1 MQRYAW
7 VRGLRYNKSM
17 NKLHLF
23 ESWKQPSSLVT
34 SAKKKCL
41 NAAGKMYLNALPL
54 WRTVVVRTLWVDS
67 TDNTKPTPTLLKKCV
82 ELAWGIW
89 LESSLTELNLL
100 LIERS
105 DLKELR
111 YNNSMIKDEEAVKE
125 LEKFKKEFNK
135 LMSKYPYIVVG
146 NDIRE
151 RLIAY
156 RLTETSVKQVLLS

>member
-1 MQRYAW
+1 M
-7 VRGLRYNKSM
+7 
-17 NKLHLF
+17 
-23 ESWKQPSSLVT
+23 
-34 SAKKKCL
+34 
-41 NAAGKMYLNALPL
+41 
-54 WRTVVVRTLWVDS
+54 
-67 TDNTKPTPTLLKKCV
+67 
-82 ELAWGIW
+82 
-89 LESSLTELNLL
+89 ELNLL